1 MARNEEFRHQVGAL
15 PVRETAEGLEVCL
28 VTTRET
34 RRWTIPKGWPMPGR
48 KDREAAAIEALEEA
62 GLVGKSR
69 HKPLGAFLYWKR
81 LPDHLE
87 LVRVKVFRLDVAR
100 QLDTWKESAERQ
112 VAWFGI
118 AAAAEAVSEPGL
130 AAMIGALAPEAS

>member
-1 MARNEEFRHQVGAL
+1 MARQSDYRHQVGAL
-15 PVRETAEGLEVCL
+15 PVRETEGGLEICL

-69 HKPLGAFLYWKR
+69 PKALGSYLYWKR
-81 LPDHLE
+81 QTDHLE
-87 LVRVKVFRLDVAR
+87 LVRVKVFRLDVHR
-100 QLDTWKESAERQ
+100 QLDQWKESAERQ
-112 VAWFGI
+112 VAWFSVE
-118 AAAAEAVSEPGL
+118 AAAEIVSEPGL
-130 AAMIGALAPEAS
+130 AAVIGALGPDAP